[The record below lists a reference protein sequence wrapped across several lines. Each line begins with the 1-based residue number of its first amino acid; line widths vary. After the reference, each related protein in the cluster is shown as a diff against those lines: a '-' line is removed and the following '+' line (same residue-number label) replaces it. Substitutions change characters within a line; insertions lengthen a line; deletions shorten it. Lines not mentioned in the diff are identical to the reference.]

1 MEKLVAMVTRGLA
14 ASGASTQISHPF
26 CLNFTSRKFPCRIS
40 GSITQV
46 GKQPQRGAS
55 LRLQLAHG
63 GIWLS
68 GSHLDSF
75 LLFLK
80 WKIFSSG
87 HGLERPGQEGDG
99 TNLVTPAPHVL
110 WGVCPWSPWTQDLG
124 TTRLL
129 LPDRKTRS
137 TDILGV
143 NLNHNYMTDFL
154 FFSRKDLG
162 FGRGMGIAS
171 RAVFTELRGPW
182 GRGVA

>member
-14 ASGASTQISHPF
+14 ASGALTQISHPF

-40 GSITQV
+40 GSITQM

-55 LRLQLAHG
+55 LRLQLARG

-143 NLNHNYMTDFL
+143 NLNHNYMRGFSFL
-154 FFSRKDLG
+154 FQKRLG
-162 FGRGMGIAS
+162 VWEGDGDSQQSCFHR
-171 RAVFTELRGPW
+171 T
-182 GRGVA
+182 